1 MKTTRSMI
9 AGVMLSFA
17 MAGAVY
23 ADSGSHTP
31 LPNSFQN
38 QAERVQTAQA
48 SQAEMPAP
56 RPGWNNGSPGVEW
69 LTRKTNDRSEVNSTS
84 QSFTG
89 AASQP
94 GVNSGQPAPMH
105 GGYKQHNHSGSV
117 TETH

>member
-1 MKTTRSMI
+1 MKTLKMI
-9 AGVMLSFA
+9 VAIVVASVS
-17 MAGAVY
+17 AGAAY
-23 ADSGSHTP
+23 ANGGGHTLAQLFP
-31 LPNSFQN
+31 N

-56 RPGWNNGSPGVEW
+56 RPGWNKGSLGVEW

-84 QSFTG
+84 QSLTG

>member
-9 AGVMLSFA
+9 VSALLSFA
-17 MAGAVY
+17 TAGAAY
-23 ADSGSHTP
+23 ADGGGHTLAQLFP
-31 LPNSFQN
+31 N

-56 RPGWNNGSPGVEW
+56 RPGWNKGSLGVEW

-84 QSFTG
+84 QSLTG